1 MRDNGREPSGFELLV
16 DILTLFAKYEC
27 FAADIVLLFGLE
39 YLINL
44 FNTVNSESLKKSILK
59 LFRALVETGRKAFNS
74 SNCLEVLT
82 SLLEN
87 IIQQSDT
94 NLTITSTANTI
105 PSLLVAILRSS
116 VAEADLPHKDQIKHR
131 QFLPQLSQ
139 NDLDDGIVL
148 NSDATAL
155 SLDDSQ
161 NIPEDLQDFNSKVNI
176 NANAMSEN
184 ELSSWLSQA
193 EEKHLEMLCSE
204 LFSGQESFIEKLN
217 SNTEQPSNTQVAA
230 KYLKSVCPV
239 TPALGRGGVP
249 LLLDRNPGDYRPSLK
264 LPMMDVSPASS
275 ISPAATIARSSGL
288 DRKSD
293 RTYKYPTPKE
303 LEPLVRRSSNLMRKT
318 VYEQTSR
325 ILQPGMYSDI
335 VVYDIMDDKVAK
347 AWQNAQD
354 ILQFESRFE
363 SGNLQ
368 MAIKVQQVEYD
379 LLLQSDIGS
388 KPGRHNQWFYFSVTN
403 MIPGMMYKF
412 NILNMSKGTSQFGEG
427 LDEYLEFLELTTT
440 PEIIT
445 QSLIVQSQMI
455 NPPLDV

>member
-1 MRDNGREPSGFELLV
+1 
-16 DILTLFAKYEC
+16 
-27 FAADIVLLFGLE
+27 
-39 YLINL
+39 
-44 FNTVNSESLKKSILK
+44 
-59 LFRALVETGRKAFNS
+59 
-74 SNCLEVLT
+74 
-82 SLLEN
+82 
-87 IIQQSDT
+87 SDT

-139 NDLDDGIVL
+139 NGLDDGIVL

-293 RTYKYPTPKE
+293 CTYKYPTPKE

-455 NPPLDV
+455 NPPLDIFPSLLATLNPTFDPTNCKYIVEKSKESTARVVLWREFGIIGSYTLESSFCGFDVGEKK